1 MTKIRV
7 ILILFVA
14 VMAGSCSLSKANKE
28 YRGAIVG
35 NWILNDVTYTGSS
48 GNFKSVLF
56 NDVSDACFKGSQWFF
71 RNSNSTGSY
80 TINPGAD
87 CMEGARNIRWSVYEK
102 GETGNQLQFKFID
115 EKRNDVS
122 GGYGYRLDIVS
133 LDQQQMTLQTQTT
146 VEGEPI
152 TVVYHFSRSY

>member
-7 ILILFVA
+7 TLILLVVLVA
-14 VMAGSCSLSKANKE
+14 SSCSLSKVNKE

-35 NWILNDVTYTGSS
+35 NWILNDVTYAGNS

-56 NDVSDACFKGSQWFF
+56 NDVSDECFKGSQWFF
-71 RNSNSTGSY
+71 RNSNSTGTY

-87 CMEGARNIRWSVYEK
+87 CMEGARNIRWSVHES
-102 GETGNQLQFKFID
+102 GASNQLQFKFID
-115 EKRNDVS
+115 EKKNDLS
-122 GGYGYRLDIVS
+122 GGYGYRLDIVT
-133 LDQQQMTLQTQTT
+133 LNQQEMTLQTNTT

>member
-1 MTKIRV
+1 MTKNRV
-7 ILILFVA
+7 TLILLIVLVA
-14 VMAGSCSLSKANKE
+14 SSCSLSKVNKE

-56 NDVSDACFKGSQWFF
+56 NDVSDDCFKGSQWFF

-80 TINPGAD
+80 TINPGAE
-87 CMEGARNIRWSVYEK
+87 CMEGARNIRWSVLEK
-102 GETGNQLQFKFID
+102 GEGASQLQFKFID

-122 GGYGYRLDIVS
+122 GGYGYRLDIVT
-133 LDQQQMTLQTQTT
+133 LNQQQMTLQTNTT

-152 TVVYHFSRSY
+152 TVVYNFSRSY